1 MQGFKNYFHSYIS
14 PNISEENKE
23 NDLKDFLK
31 IKELDPSSQFSN
43 FQKIK
48 NFLFQSGD
56 SIALSILNFPAKLKV
71 VSEFQ
76 NDFTISMEE
85 LAVESKNL
93 AAHAEELDAVVQNL
107 QENLHTATEIIVRT
121 KTSSSLVN
129 TTAQVADIAI
139 QQTSSINES
148 IIQDN
153 KNQQVEMNIVID
165 QVKNIQNQIQLV
177 REISDQTNLLS
188 LNASIEAAR
197 AGELGAGFA
206 VVAEGVSKL
215 ADKSKTA
222 VQGIDKAVK
231 LLMENFKKWIENSF
245 ERIEKIN
252 RATVSIEKTRESV
265 LSNREQAESTLAWME
280 NMNELFQEINVMI
293 NEMKSTS
300 ERVATSSLEMSQTI
314 ESLEEKD
321 LIMKNN
327 IDEINFKIQEA
338 SKDIT
343 NQNPVW
349 LYQLIQA
356 RRTDH
361 IIWVGKVREC
371 IENKSIDNFPEVRH
385 THCKMGIWYY
395 QANVINEKQRKIH
408 EKMEEPHHQL
418 HQTGKFIY
426 DAIQNKE
433 FEKLDSLWLTLNRY
447 YLEIAAIF
455 DEYEKFLENECLAS
469 FIGKK

>member
-153 KNQQVEMNIVID
+153 KNQQVEMNVVID
-165 QVKNIQNQIQLV
+165 QVK
-177 REISDQTNLLS
+177 EY
-188 LNASIEAAR
+188 
-197 AGELGAGFA
+197 
-206 VVAEGVSKL
+206 SK
-215 ADKSKTA
+215 S
-222 VQGIDKAVK
+222 
-231 LLMENFKKWIENSF
+231 N
-245 ERIEKIN
+245 
-252 RATVSIEKTRESV
+252 TVGTR
-265 LSNREQAESTLAWME
+265 
-280 NMNELFQEINVMI
+280 
-293 NEMKSTS
+293 
-300 ERVATSSLEMSQTI
+300 
-314 ESLEEKD
+314 
-321 LIMKNN
+321 
-327 IDEINFKIQEA
+327 
-338 SKDIT
+338 DI
-343 NQNPVW
+343 
-349 LYQLIQA
+349 
-356 RRTDH
+356 
-361 IIWVGKVREC
+361 
-371 IENKSIDNFPEVRH
+371 
-385 THCKMGIWYY
+385 
-395 QANVINEKQRKIH
+395 
-408 EKMEEPHHQL
+408 
-418 HQTGKFIY
+418 
-426 DAIQNKE
+426 
-433 FEKLDSLWLTLNRY
+433 
-447 YLEIAAIF
+447 
-455 DEYEKFLENECLAS
+455 
-469 FIGKK
+469 